1 MLACLEGGYSVRFT
15 TILGFAL
22 VLLFDGALMPRARAG
37 DIPELLQAAGK
48 STYPESAEG
57 LKSLLQDV
65 FASVKGGDVV
75 KSSGYLA
82 AFSIPNHEAWFL
94 KTFGSSEG
102 PRLEAR
108 YKELQ
113 PKYTEWLQKRV
124 EQAMKDCRTEIGVNL
139 IEKPEDTQMRLMR
152 AVLGALAQPIK
163 IYMASD
169 SKSTDDKSPFYLGEF
184 VYVDGGFRYLDR
196 PVLQALSTAPPMRI
210 TLGGNVQ
217 RERLVQKVQ
226 PEYPQDAKDGKIQ
239 GTVVLHVILGTD
251 GSVQQ
256 IQVVSGHPLL
266 VQSALDAVRQWRYQP
281 TLLNGQA
288 VEVDTQINVIFSL
301 QP

>member
-1 MLACLEGGYSVRFT
+1 VRST
-15 TILGFAL
+15 TILGIAL
-22 VLLFDGALMPRARAG
+22 VLLLGGALVLRGRAG
-37 DIPELLQAAGK
+37 NIPELPQTAGE
-48 STYPESAEG
+48 STYPESVEG

-65 FASVKGGDVV
+65 FAAVKAGDLA

-102 PRLEAR
+102 SRLETR
-108 YKELQ
+108 YNELQ
-113 PKYTEWLQKRV
+113 PKFTEWLQKRI
-124 EQAMKDCRTEIGVNL
+124 EQAVKDGRTEIGVSR
-139 IEKPEDTQMRLMR
+139 IEKPEEAQMRLMR

-163 IYMASD
+163 IYTTSD
-169 SKSTDDKSPFYLGEF
+169 SKSTDDKSPFYLGDF

-196 PVLQALSTAPPMRI
+196 PVLQALSTAPTMRV
-210 TLGGNVQ
+210 TVGGNVQ
-217 RERLVQKVQ
+217 RERLVRKVQ

-251 GSVQQ
+251 GTVQQ

-266 VQSALDAVRQWRYQP
+266 VQSALDAMKQWRYQP

-288 VEVDTQINVIFSL
+288 VEVDTQVNVIFSL